1 MSHFGRLFKSVSIY
15 GVGNILLRLFGF
27 ITIPVF
33 TRIFSPSDYGIMEA
47 IGSFTAALGVFAM
60 LSLDSANQRS
70 FFDYSPNQQKE
81 RTDVLSTTF
90 WTLLVWCTFISVS
103 GVLANRLLGNVLFQ
117 DSSFNILLVIA
128 ILGIPV
134 TKLMSYFQSIL
145 NLWRQPARYV
155 MISIFYSILTVGA
168 SIYLAAVLHLGLL
181 GYYLGILIGGFIALG
196 LSFWFVRSGFRFTFS
211 FRELRVMLA
220 YSLPL
225 VPTAAF
231 TWIVQSADRFFLLR
245 YATTAD
251 VGWYSLGVR
260 LSSLLTLIT
269 AAFGIAWAP
278 FILDLHNRDPE
289 NEPVVRARTFN
300 YLTAVLAFCALV
312 LSIFA
317 REALI
322 IIASP
327 AFVVAY
333 QVVGLL
339 AGGIVLIGLN
349 AIVMTGISLSRQTKY
364 FFWGTLVSAF
374 VNTVL
379 NFILIPPLAMHGAAL
394 ATFFSYA
401 TLFIFYLV
409 VAQKLSPAP
418 YKYKKLSVIFL
429 VTAVLIAIGTF
440 INYDS
445 IFASLIVKSML
456 IIIYPILIWLLG
468 GLSFEEVKSL
478 SMWVLDQLRNIRK
491 IQNDVA

>member
-33 TRIFSPSDYGIMEA
+33 TRVFSPSDYGIMESISA
-47 IGSFTAALGVFAM
+47 FTAALGVFAM

-70 FFDYSPNQQKE
+70 FFDYSPDQQKE
-81 RTDVLSTTF
+81 RTVVLSTTF
-90 WTLLVWCTFISVS
+90 WTLLVLCTIISVG
-103 GVLANRLLGNVLFQ
+103 GVLANRFLGNILFQ

-134 TKLMSYFQSIL
+134 TKLISYFQSIL
-145 NLWRQPARYV
+145 NLWHKPTQYV
-155 MISIFYSILTVGA
+155 MISLIYSILTVGA
-168 SIYLAAVLHLGLL
+168 SIYLVAFLHMGLL
-181 GYYLGILIGGFIALG
+181 GYYLGLLAGGIIALG
-196 LSFWFVRSGFRFTFS
+196 LSFWFVRNGFRITYS

-231 TWIVQSADRFFLLR
+231 TWIMQSADRFFLLR

-251 VGWYSLGVR
+251 VGWYSLGVK
-260 LSSLLTLIT
+260 LSSILTLLT
-269 AAFGIAWAP
+269 AAFAIAWAP
-278 FILDLHNRDPE
+278 FVLDLHNRSPE
-289 NEPVVRARTFN
+289 KEPDVRARTLN

-322 IIASP
+322 VIASP
-327 AFVVAY
+327 EFLVAY

-394 ATFFSYA
+394 ATFLSYA
-401 TLFIFYLV
+401 SLFIFYLV

-418 YKYKKLSVIFL
+418 YKYKKLTIILV

-440 INYDS
+440 VNIDS
-445 IFASLIVKSML
+445 IFASLAVKSML
-456 IIIYPILIWLLG
+456 ILIYPILIWLLG
-468 GLSFEEVKSL
+468 GLSLEEISSL
-478 SMWVLDQLRNIRK
+478 SIWVVDQIKKLRK
-491 IQNDVA
+491 GQNEFT